1 MTGTTES
8 IGERP
13 ERRWR
18 IVLWSTAALVLLLPL
33 IAMQFTNE
41 VAWGLADFVVAA
53 VLLFGAVLL
62 YELTAK
68 KTSDIWYRAAGG
80 VAVGTSL
87 LLVWLNLAVGVIGNE
102 KNPANLMYVAVLAVA
117 VLGAIIARFQPD
129 GMARALMATALAQAM
144 VALIAAIAG
153 LGHLASP
160 PAEVLGVNALFAALW
175 LLSAWLFRKAAG
187 SNLPKAQQ

>member
-1 MTGTTES
+1 
-8 IGERP
+8 
-13 ERRWR
+13 
-18 IVLWSTAALVLLLPL
+18 VLWSTAALVLLLPL
-33 IAMQFTNE
+33 VAMQFTNE
-41 VAWGLADFVVAA
+41 VAWGLADFAVAA

-68 KTSDIWYRAAGG
+68 KTAGIWYRAAAG

-87 LLVWLNLAVGVIGNE
+87 LLVWMNLAVGIIGSE
-102 KNPANLMYVAVLAVA
+102 ENPANLMYVAVLAVS
-117 VLGAIIARFQPD
+117 VLGAIIARLQPD
-129 GMARALMATALAQAM
+129 GMVRVLTATALAQTM

-153 LGHLASP
+153 LGHPASP

-187 SNLPKAQQ
+187 SNRPKAQR